1 LSVPVLPKIE
11 TDAVSQTYGRFLI
24 GPLESGFG
32 ITLGNGLRRV
42 LLSSLRGAAVTS
54 VRISDVPHEFAAIP
68 GIRED
73 VMQFLLQVK
82 QLRLSMEGEEPIRMQ
97 LRVRG
102 EGTATAGDIQAPPEI
117 EVLNTDLY
125 LFTADS
131 DDVDL
136 DIEFTVEQ
144 GQGYLPAEG
153 RERTPIGELPVDA
166 LFSPIRRVAFNV
178 DRARVGQMTNYDRLA
193 LEIWS
198 DGRIAPL
205 DALKEG
211 SRILIT
217 HLRLIAG
224 LTLEEEEEEAEEE
237 AGLPSRVY
245 DTPLEQ
251 LDLSVRVFNAL
262 RRAGITNVGEVLEL
276 LDSGDDALL
285 TIRNFGQTSLTEL
298 KGALDEHGF
307 LAELEAAHQAG
318 DE

>member
-11 TDAVSQTYGRFLI
+11 TDAISLTYGRFLI

-32 ITLGNGLRRV
+32 ITLGNSLRRV

-54 VRISDVPHEFAAIP
+54 VRIADVPHEFTAIP

-73 VMQFLLQVK
+73 VMQVLLQVK
-82 QLRLSMEGEEPIRMQ
+82 QLRLRMEGDEPMRMQ

-136 DIEFTVEQ
+136 DIEFTVER

-153 RERTPIGELPVDA
+153 RERTSIGQLPVDA

-198 DGRIAPL
+198 DGRVAPL
-205 DALKEG
+205 DALKDG

-224 LTLEEEEEEAEEE
+224 LTLEEEEEEEEE
-237 AGLPSRVY
+237 GLPSRVY
-245 DTPLEQ
+245 ETPLEH

-276 LDSGDDALL
+276 LASGDDALL
-285 TIRNFGQTSLTEL
+285 TVRNFGQKSLKEL
-298 KGALDEHGF
+298 KGALDERGF
-307 LAELEAAHQAG
+307 MEELEAAQQAG
-318 DE
+318 GD

>member
-32 ITLGNGLRRV
+32 ITLGNSLRRV
-42 LLSSLRGAAVTS
+42 LLSSLPGAAVTS
-54 VRISDVPHEFAAIP
+54 VRIADVPHEFTAIP

-82 QLRLSMEGEEPIRMQ
+82 QLRLSMEGEEPMRMQ

-136 DIEFTVEQ
+136 DIEFVVEQ

-153 RERTPIGELPVDA
+153 RERMSIGQLPVDA

-178 DRARVGQMTNYDRLA
+178 ERARVGQMTNYDRLA

-198 DGRIAPL
+198 DGRVAPFDSL
-205 DALKEG
+205 KDA

-224 LTLEEEEEEAEEE
+224 LTLEEEEEAAEEE
-237 AGLPSRVY
+237 EGLPSRVY
-245 DTPLEQ
+245 ESPLEQ

-276 LDSGDDALL
+276 LASGDDAIL
-285 TIRNFGQTSLTEL
+285 TVRNFGQTSLKEL
-298 KGALDEHGF
+298 KAALEEHGF
-307 LAELEAAHQAG
+307 MEDLEAAKQAEG
-318 DE
+318 E